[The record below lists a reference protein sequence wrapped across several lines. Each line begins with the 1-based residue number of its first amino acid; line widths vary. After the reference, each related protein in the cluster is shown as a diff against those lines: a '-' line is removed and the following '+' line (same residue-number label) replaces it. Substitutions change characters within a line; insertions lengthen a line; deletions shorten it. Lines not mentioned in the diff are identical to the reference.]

1 MLSTMINIIVS
12 VIRRKQMI
20 ISLLKEKSTE
30 RTASALTVCRKEK
43 RSAPVRYVEI
53 YRKRKPPVPIMD
65 RGRYYAKL
73 FSAEGLL

>member
-1 MLSTMINIIVS
+1 MLSTIVGIIIS

-20 ISLLKEKSTE
+20 ISLLKEKSIE
-30 RTASALTVCRKEK
+30 KTASALTVCRKEK
-43 RSAPVRYVEI
+43 QNAPVRYVEI
-53 YRKRKPPVPIMD
+53 YRKRKPPVPVMD

>member
-1 MLSTMINIIVS
+1 MLSTMTGTIIS

-20 ISLLKEKSTE
+20 ISLLKEKSTVKP
-30 RTASALTVCRKEK
+30 ASTLTVCRKENI
-43 RSAPVRYVEI
+43 SAPVRYVEI
-53 YRKRKPPVPIMD
+53 YRKRKPRVPVMD